1 MLRRY
6 ISLIKSVTSSIS
18 NVRHCIASMSSQGL
32 VLTGTS
38 DEELECCKRT
48 QNGAGLCSCNEV
60 SIKRTISSHTKASEE
75 SQDHKAREE
84 LQWNKLSENEKN
96 IYFAHKTAC
105 LKGENTYTDPVTGYM
120 VFTEEFLRKRRACC
134 GNGCRHCP
142 YGQENAPEQ
151 SKKKFNSAFYV

>member
-38 DEELECCKRT
+38 DEELECCKKT

-84 LQWNKLSENEKN
+84 SQWNKLSENEKN

-105 LKGENTYTDPVTGYM
+105 LVSSGKP
-120 VFTEEFLRKRRACC
+120 LLIS
-134 GNGCRHCP
+134 RH
-142 YGQENAPEQ
+142 
-151 SKKKFNSAFYV
+151 

>member
-6 ISLIKSVTSSIS
+6 TSLIKSVTSSIS

-38 DEELECCKRT
+38 DEELECCKKT

-60 SIKRTISSHTKASEE
+60 TIKRTISSHTKASEE

-105 LKGENTYTDPVTGYM
+105 LVSSGKP
-120 VFTEEFLRKRRACC
+120 LLIS
-134 GNGCRHCP
+134 RHWL
-142 YGQENAPEQ
+142 
-151 SKKKFNSAFYV
+151 FYVAWKSVPLLNTCLKWHILRIGNLRVITMSLL

>member
-6 ISLIKSVTSSIS
+6 TSLIKSVTSSIS

-38 DEELECCKRT
+38 DEELECCKKT

-142 YGQENAPEQ
+142 YSQENVPGQ
-151 SKKKFNSAFYV
+151 SKKKFNTAFYV

>member
-105 LKGENTYTDPVTGYM
+105 LVSSDKP
-120 VFTEEFLRKRRACC
+120 LLIS
-134 GNGCRHCP
+134 RH
-142 YGQENAPEQ
+142 
-151 SKKKFNSAFYV
+151 